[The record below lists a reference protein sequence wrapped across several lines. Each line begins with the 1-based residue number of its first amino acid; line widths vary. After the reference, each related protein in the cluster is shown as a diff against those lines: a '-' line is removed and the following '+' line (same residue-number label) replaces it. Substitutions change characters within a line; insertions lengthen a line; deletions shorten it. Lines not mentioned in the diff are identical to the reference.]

1 MGPRITPSGGLDKQP
16 SSLGEGHHRIC
27 FPTRWFPTG
36 WMSSLPLQ
44 ACSWGDHSYSQFYSV
59 SCEPHPWQISQE
71 KWNLM
76 MEFKVFFLISNFYF
90 STKFEIFGHTAI
102 DNVLKISIYVSIF
115 DCLGL
120 TCGAWAQYLHSVCLV
135 ALGLWDLSSSTRD
148 QIQVPCDERQL
159 LNWTTREVP
168 GIKSL

>member
-1 MGPRITPSGGLDKQP
+1 MLNLHSLITLEAASTHYGAKDHSLWRLRQTAKFLRWG
-16 SSLGEGHHRIC
+16 SSSDL
-27 FPTRWFPTG
+27 FPYQMVSNA

-90 STKFEIFGHTAI
+90 SAKFEIFGHTAI
-102 DNVLKISIYVSIF
+102 DNFLKIFIYLSIF

-120 TCGAWAQYLHSVCLV
+120 VV
-135 ALGLWDLSSSTRD
+135 LGLSICT
-148 QIQVPCDERQL
+148 VCA
-159 LNWTTREVP
+159 
-168 GIKSL
+168 